1 MSLKAPKS
9 SLLDRVQSIPGLAT
23 RGVKAELVGR
33 RSIKVSQ
40 NGRYVG
46 LWREVIGSLEW
57 YPAGQHVAQHRV
69 LTSDEAASYLGR
81 LFAGR

>member
-1 MSLKAPKS
+1 MSLKQPKN

-57 YPAGQHVAQHRV
+57 YPAGQPFDYPQIRTDGLNTKTRV
-69 LTSDEAASYLGR
+69 
-81 LFAGR
+81 